1 MSKREKGSFILAI
14 IFSIFLINAGP
25 SFADEVTLENG
36 DQLTGTLVKVEGG
49 KLQLKTDYAGTM
61 EIPLE
66 KIKRVATDKPS
77 EVHLITGEILKGKLK
92 TAADGK
98 LVIDPGPPRE
108 PTAIDWKNIG
118 AVNPPPVIP
127 PQWKGAINLGGS
139 VQTGNISRATASVG
153 AEAARKTEKDRF
165 SLRFLFNYAEEKSD
179 VTTRNAYGALKYDYF
194 FTKKL
199 FGYLSTELLTDEF
212 KDLNL
217 RAIAG
222 PGIGYQIWDD
232 KVKSLSVEAGVS
244 YVWEDRK
251 LGQDDNWATARM
263 SADFWYK
270 FGKIVTFSD
279 LLIIYPSLKQGGEYF
294 LRNEAA
300 LTSPLGAGWAL
311 RLANIWDRD
320 SDPAPGILKDDLT
333 WILSLQYTF

>member
-1 MSKREKGSFILAI
+1 MSKSKRVPFVLAI
-14 IFSIFLINAGP
+14 IFCILWVRAGAGL
-25 SFADEVTLENG
+25 ADEVTLENG
-36 DQLTGTLVKVEGG
+36 DKLTGTIVKVEGG
-49 KLQLKTDYAGTM
+49 KLALKTDYTGPM

-66 KIKRVATDKPS
+66 KIKSIVTDKPS

-92 TAADGK
+92 TTSDGK
-98 LVIDPGPPRE
+98 LAIDPGPPRE
-108 PTAIDWKNIG
+108 PTVIDWKNIG

-127 PQWKGAINLGGS
+127 PQWKGAVNLGGS
-139 VQTGNISRATASVG
+139 IQTGNISRATASVG
-153 AEAARKTEKDRF
+153 AAASRKTDKDRF
-165 SLRFLFNYAEEKSD
+165 GLRFLFNYAEEKSE
-179 VTTRNAYGALKYDYF
+179 VTTRNAYGGLKYDYF

-217 RAIAG
+217 RAVAG

-244 YVWEDRK
+244 YIWEDRK
-251 LGQDDNWATARM
+251 VGQDDNWATARI

-279 LLIIYPSLKQGGEYF
+279 LLIIYPSLKTGGEYF

>member
-1 MSKREKGSFILAI
+1 MSKREKGLFILAI

-36 DQLTGTLVKVEGG
+36 DKLTGTIVKVEGG
-49 KLQLKTDYAGTM
+49 KLVFKTDYTGPM

-66 KIKRVATDKPS
+66 KIKNMITDKPS
-77 EVHLITGEILKGKLK
+77 EVHLITGEILKGKLR

-108 PTAIDWKNIG
+108 PTAIDWKNIES
-118 AVNPPPVIP
+118 VNPPPVIP
-127 PQWKGAINLGGS
+127 PRWKGAVNLGGS

-153 AEAARKTEKDRF
+153 AEAARKTDKDRF
-165 SLRFLFNYAEEKSD
+165 SLRFLFNYAEEKSE
-179 VTTRNAYGALKYDYF
+179 VTTRNAYGGLKYDYF

-251 LGQDDNWATARM
+251 VGQDDNWATARI

-279 LLIIYPSLKQGGEYF
+279 LLIIYPSLKRGGEYI

-320 SDPAPGILKDDLT
+320 SDPAPGILKDDLA